1 MRTLPSIAGI
11 LLLAAPVWMGARQ
24 AASLGAV
31 EVFLL
36 KTFESPL
43 VREFERPTDDEVMP
57 FKAEGSAAVSFV
69 SSPDEALDGRS
80 VLIARNAPGGYFG
93 AQLGGLRI
101 AGSQGL
107 RIAFTARARG
117 MRTIAVN
124 LFDEARSDNST
135 PASPARVGDP
145 DWRTIVLHV
154 EDFHYNSDPPDR
166 KVGGGE
172 RFVSVMFHGHQET
185 ETPQIYLD
193 NLVIYRGPDR
203 TPPAP
208 PTGLQAEPS
217 AGAIDL
223 QWNPAIDDTMAA
235 VYSIH
240 RQAGAAPWV
249 KVGESLRTSFRDSV
263 PAPGPYR
270 YRVTAADYENNV
282 SAPSADVEVA
292 AAAGGGA
299 AVSPPSAAVQD
310 RLGYAANVRAV
321 HDRGR
326 GSVRPGVFLFAGD
339 SITAATNYTHILGS
353 WLARGQ
359 TIRQGVGT
367 VTTAYGAQNIRQY
380 LQDGKP
386 EFAVVMYGTNDRG
399 DVRASMRNL
408 AAVIDACVASGTV
421 PIVATIP
428 PRGYSKRQGDQE
440 SFNRALIELA
450 RAQRVPV
457 SYVFEEM
464 MQHDLNGILSDGIH
478 LTPEMGNDVAGRALR
493 KTMDQVYFA
502 LRDK

>member
-1 MRTLPSIAGI
+1 MTRLTLAVGV
-11 LLLAAPVWMGARQ
+11 LLCAAPVWIGARQ
-24 AASLGAV
+24 VASPPTVEIFFRTAFDQGAAPFTAGGNAALSLV
-31 EVFLL
+31 S
-36 KTFESPL
+36 T
-43 VREFERPTDDEVMP
+43 
-57 FKAEGSAAVSFV
+57 AA
-69 SSPDEALDGRS
+69 DALDGRS
-80 VLIARNAPGGYFG
+80 LLVSRSAPGGYFG

-101 AGSQGL
+101 DGSRGL

-124 LFDEARSDNST
+124 LFDEARPDNST
-135 PASPARVGDP
+135 PASPARTGDD
-145 DWRTIVLHV
+145 DWRTVVFHA

-172 RFVSVMFHGHQET
+172 RFVSLLVHGGQT
-185 ETPQIYLD
+185 ADTPQIYLD

-203 TPPAP
+203 TPPAAP
-208 PTGLQAEPS
+208 AGLQADGS
-217 AGAIDL
+217 GGGVSL
-223 QWNPAIDDTMAA
+223 RWTQPADDTMAV
-235 VYSIH
+235 VYNVH
-240 RQAGAAPWV
+240 RQASGGPWT
-249 KVGESLRTSFRDSV
+249 KVGESLRTSFRDDV

-282 SAPSADVEVA
+282 SPPSEEIEIA
-292 AAAGGGA
+292 ATGGA
-299 AVSPPSAAVQD
+299 SPSTPTPVVQD
-310 RLGYAANVRAV
+310 RLGYAANVRAI

-339 SITAATNYTHILGS
+339 SITAAANYTFILGS
-353 WLARGQ
+353 WLGRGQ

-367 VTTAYGAQNIRQY
+367 VTTQYGAENIRQY
-380 LQDGKP
+380 LQNGKP

-408 AAVIDACVASGTV
+408 AAVIDACIETGTV

-440 SFNRALIELA
+440 SFNRALIALA
-450 RAQRVPV
+450 RERKVPV

-464 MQHDLNGILSDGIH
+464 MQHDLNGILSDGVH
-478 LTPEMGNDVAGRALR
+478 LTPELGNDVAGRALR
-493 KTMDQVYFA
+493 RTMDQVYFT
-502 LRDK
+502 LRDR